1 MTELLTIGELARLSG
16 LSASA
21 LRFYDREGLLVPARV
36 DPTSGYRRYSQ
47 TQVAVARLVA
57 GLRRVGMPLSEVAVV
72 LDLRA
77 RGSLGDARDVVVA
90 HETRL
95 EQGLQDARREI
106 ARTLDLLGD
115 GGPTTQVTVTGH
127 DLSRALGSVR
137 FAVARGPADDLAV
150 ISGVLVEAGPEGVR
164 LVATDRYRLAVGV
177 VGQAGT
183 AALPPVARPAAV
195 SVVVP
200 PEWLEQVGVVAGAQ
214 PVHLAIGEG
223 VCIARVGA
231 SELQAPRVPGTFP
244 DYRRILD
251 WDRAAHAQGIAALPL
266 LDSARSGSGD
276 GPVGAVGLAAVDG
289 VAHVVGSRAEAEVH
303 VNGEFL
309 LEALAAVDG
318 DPTLVLD
325 GPIAPL
331 AVRGSGGGLSVLM
344 PVRAEGTG

>member
-16 LSASA
+16 LSASS

-36 DPTSGYRRYSQ
+36 DPSSGYRRYSEA
-47 TQVAVARLVA
+47 QVPVARLVA

-77 RGSLGDARDVVVA
+77 RGSVGDARDVVVA

-115 GGPTTQVTVTGH
+115 GEPTRHVTVSGH
-127 DLSRALGSVR
+127 DLSRALRTVR
-137 FAVARGPADDLAV
+137 FAVAQEPAEDLAV
-150 ISGVLVEAGPEGVR
+150 LAGVLVEAGPEGLR

-177 VGQAGT
+177 VEGARTIGPPLVPHPAT
-183 AALPPVARPAAV
+183 A

-200 PEWLEQVGVVAGAQ
+200 PDWLEQVGVTAGRQ
-214 PVHLAIGEG
+214 PVHLAIGEA

-231 SELQAPRVPGTFP
+231 SELRAPSVPGAFP

-251 WDRAAHAQGIAALPL
+251 WDRARLAQGIDALPL
-266 LDSARSGSGD
+266 LDSMGRRSGD
-276 GPVGAVGLAAVDG
+276 GPPGAVGLADVDG
-289 VAHVVGSRAEAEVH
+289 VAHVVGRRSEAEVH

-318 DPTLVLD
+318 DPSLVLD

-331 AVRGSGGGLSVLM
+331 AVRGSDGGLSVLM
-344 PVRAEGTG
+344 PVRADRTG

>member
-1 MTELLTIGELARLSG
+1 MTDLLTIGELARLSG

-21 LRFYDREGLLVPARV
+21 LRFYDREGLLVPAQV
-36 DPTSGYRRYSQ
+36 DPSSGYRRYSEA
-47 TQVAVARLVA
+47 QVPVARLVA

-77 RGSLGDARDVVVA
+77 RGSVGDARDVVVA

-95 EQGLQDARREI
+95 EQGLRDALREI

-115 GGPTTQVTVTGH
+115 GGPTTHVTVSGH

-137 FAVARGPADDLAV
+137 FAVAREPAEDLAV
-150 ISGVLVEAGPEGVR
+150 LSGVLVEAGAEGVR

-177 VGQAGT
+177 VEGAVAEEPPPLART
-183 AALPPVARPAAV
+183 ATA

-200 PEWLEQVGVVAGAQ
+200 PEWLAQVGVLAGPQ
-214 PVHLAIGEG
+214 PAHLAIGDE
-223 VCIARVGA
+223 VCIARVGT
-231 SELQAPRVPGTFP
+231 SELQAPCVPGVFP

-251 WDRAAHAQGIAALPL
+251 WDRARLAPGVDAGPL
-266 LDSARSGSGD
+266 LVSTGLGSQD
-276 GPVGAVGLAAVDG
+276 GGEGAVGLAAVDG
-289 VAHVVGSRAEAEVH
+289 QARIARSQAEAEVH
-303 VNGEFL
+303 VSGEFL
-309 LEALAAVDG
+309 REALAAVAG
-318 DPTLVLD
+318 DPSLVLD

-344 PVRAEGTG
+344 PVRADGTG